1 MCASPPSEAVQVNT
15 GNYGVFQ
22 KALTNTE
29 DGLAIEPRRNPSRTM
44 HLGAPLF
51 NQAKSNSKS
60 MSYLHYIHTILSNT
74 PSRVHSTDIHE
85 ITTFEFFLW
94 SDVEPKP
101 NLRQK
106 KNSQNANIG
115 VVSECILHSV
125 DSVGTSVQVCG
136 PCSLRSHDCSSLIST
151 STSRILLP
159 AIFSVVRHLTITCPR
174 LKSEK
179 RFMFLGAR
187 D

>member
-101 NLRQK
+101 NFDYVKKRRSRMLSMWQLQTSDSKTAGGLKLEYKCTRQT
-106 KNSQNANIG
+106 SR
-115 VVSECILHSV
+115 CILNDTRSCMWLNGGLQIPHSA
-125 DSVGTSVQVCG
+125 
-136 PCSLRSHDCSSLIST
+136 RS
-151 STSRILLP
+151 R
-159 AIFSVVRHLTITCPR
+159 
-174 LKSEK
+174 
-179 RFMFLGAR
+179 
-187 D
+187 